1 MSRNKIKAH
10 SICLALAIAASL
22 VVATAHAQSLRV
34 TAANAS
40 NDQVYDVTFVGAGG
54 NTTVLNTDQNLYSS
68 FRSLVFIPNVQS
80 GTVDL
85 LVADTLKGEIVRY
98 PDASGTGTVIWS
110 TSQGPGPVYPD
121 GLSVSPGGDLFVVSS
136 GTGTSKP
143 QQLWVFPHD
152 PSQPLGAGFLAPLLV
167 DDGFGGVPVQSLE
180 DTLVAPTTSAAA
192 QAGDLLV
199 LASNPDTVFVYS
211 AASVQSVIAGGP
223 PVSPTAELLT
233 ASRFPAGAALGGMA
247 FWPPDASLLIT
258 TSDGAIL
265 RYAFTG
271 GTATSLPDFSSGL
284 GNGKFK
290 IKTGIENGVPFAF
303 VANNNGGDILK
314 FGAPPPGGG
323 PNPPLATVTTG
334 VEHPQGLAATNLK
347 SAASSTCLQNAGGC
361 DLLGNVLKHSI
372 EDVPTLA
379 GRLIEDICV
388 VPVDPRI
395 AQYGTCTGHTLQV
408 GQVCAG
414 YGNTVIPDYLCG
426 GSGNSGSG
434 FALVKS
440 LTSSDNQLTGAYVAS
455 DADSTTVLPG
465 TNPPCPQTVLA
476 WAPLAGEGSVVEGN
490 NFVEMTG
497 TCGTSGAGTRQLSLW
512 GLGLVVNVTALP
524 GSNIRKKLTN
534 FATSK
539 YGTLESTI
547 SAASVDPTFEASLL
561 NCINVSQ
568 TAFNKNQF
576 ASAASQL
583 LTCDSLVAGSPG
595 SFSATTANPNPAGE
609 IRGRLANLYMTI
621 NTRILGNPPAGAWPP
636 Q

>member
-1 MSRNKIKAH
+1 MRRQVIKAYFVY
-10 SICLALAIAASL
+10 SALAI
-22 VVATAHAQSLRV
+22 VAWLALGTAHAQALRV

-40 NDQVYDVTFVGAGG
+40 NDQVYDVTFVGTGG
-54 NTTVLNTDQNLYSS
+54 YTTVLNTDQNLYNS
-68 FRSLVFIPNVQS
+68 FRSLVFIPNAQS
-80 GTVDL
+80 GSVDL

-98 PDASGTGTVIWS
+98 PGASGAGTVIWS
-110 TSQGPGPVYPD
+110 TSQGAGPQYPD
-121 GLSVSPGGDLFVVSS
+121 GLSLDPSGDLFVISTGS
-136 GTGTSKP
+136 GTSKP

-152 PSQPLGAGFLAPLLV
+152 PSQPLGAGFLAPLLI
-167 DDGFGGVPVQSLE
+167 DNSFGGVPVQSLDE
-180 DTLVAPTTSAAA
+180 TLIAPTTSAAA

-223 PVSPTAELLT
+223 PVSPSAELLT
-233 ASRFPAGAALGGMA
+233 ASQFPPASDLGGMA
-247 FWPPDASLLIT
+247 FWPPDASLLVT
-258 TSDGAIL
+258 TSDGTVL

-271 GTATSLPDFSSGL
+271 GTASSLPAFSSGL

-290 IKTGIENGVPFAF
+290 IKTGIENGVAYAF
-303 VANNNGGDILK
+303 VANNNGGEILK
-314 FGAPPPGGG
+314 FGAPPPAGG
-323 PNPPLATVTTG
+323 PNPPLATVTSG
-334 VEHPQGLAATNLK
+334 VEHPQGLAVTNLE
-347 SAASSTCLQNAGGC
+347 SAALSTCLQNAGGC
-361 DLLGNVLKHSI
+361 DLMGRVLKHAI
-372 EDVPTLA
+372 ENVPTLA
-379 GRLIEDICV
+379 GYLIEDICV

-395 AQYGTCTGHTLQV
+395 AKYGTCTGHTIQA

-426 GSGNSGSG
+426 GSGSTGAG

-440 LTSSDNQLTGAYVAS
+440 LTNSDNQLAGALVAN

-490 NFVEMTG
+490 NLVEMTG

-512 GLGLVVNVTALP
+512 GLGLTLNTDALP
-524 GSNIRKKLTN
+524 GSNSRKKWIN

-547 SAASVDPTFEASLL
+547 SGASINPTFESTLL
-561 NCINVSQ
+561 SCINTSQ

-576 ASAASQL
+576 AQAASQL

-595 SFSATTANPNPAGE
+595 SFSATAANPNPSGE

-621 NTRILGNPPAGAWPP
+621 NTRLLGNPPASAWPP